1 MDTRLRKVEDELGQ
15 VPRSGIVSVYRA
27 EPTVHIN
34 HGATFL
40 VAHSDGGIPA
50 TRGQYG
56 LYADDTRFL
65 SGHELRLNGRLPEPL
80 AFTRLSFR
88 HARWHLLADDVASSE
103 GDVPGARV
111 SVIVDRLLSDHQ
123 LHEDLILRTYGQEP
137 LGLLLTVD
145 LESDFADLFE
155 VRAGR
160 WQRRPELTTTW
171 VEPARL
177 ESRYRREDFVRRCLV
192 RTLSK
197 HTGVTHANG
206 MLRFP
211 VDLQPG
217 DEWRVCLQY
226 DLLARDDV
234 HPRLAPRCLFEQ
246 EYADESERHVRRWQ
260 LEVSRVRSAD
270 LRLQL
275 AYAQAIE
282 DIGALR
288 LYDHDTA
295 TGSWLPAAGVPWFV
309 ALFGRDSLI
318 TSVQAAVAEPTFALG
333 TLRGLARWQSDV
345 DDPERDAE
353 PGKIPH
359 ELRVGE
365 WAHFGVIPHRPYYG
379 TADATPLYLLLLA
392 ETYRR
397 MGDAPALAGF
407 RSTAERCLEW
417 IDRHGDRDGDR
428 FQEWAPRSPKGYR
441 NQSWRDAEDGVL
453 DERGGFP
460 EHPIAACELQA
471 YVYGAKRQMA
481 PLFAAWGD
489 DTLARQLT
497 REAAELRR
505 RFLDTFWLDPPGEVA
520 FALDGRKRPVRTA
533 ASNPG
538 HCLWM
543 GILDLERGR
552 RAGER
557 LLAGD
562 LFSGWGLRTLSE
574 SHPAYD
580 PHSYQRGTVWPHDT
594 VIAAAGLRRYG
605 LLEEAWRLLD
615 GLLAAVMSFEYMQM
629 PELFS
634 GLPRER
640 LGFLGVPIPYRQA
653 NVPQAWGAG
662 AVLHILRVLLGVEPD
677 LPAGRLYLDPALP
690 PWCPT
695 LSVER
700 LHVGPHRLRLLA
712 RRREDGSS
720 SVDVDIP
727 SGLEVVQGTP
737 PWLELAAD

>member
-1 MDTRLRKVEDELGQ
+1 METRLRRVEDELGR
-15 VPRSGIVSVYRA
+15 VPRGGIVSVYRA

-34 HGATFL
+34 NGATFL
-40 VAHSDGGIPA
+40 VAHSDGGIP
-50 TRGQYG
+50 TTGGQYG

-65 SGHELRLNGRLPEPL
+65 SGHEVRLNGRLPEPL

-88 HARWHLLADDVASSE
+88 HARWHLLAADVASTE
-103 GDVPGARV
+103 GDVHGARV
-111 SVIVDRLLSDHQ
+111 AVTIDRLLSSHQ
-123 LHEDLILRTYGQEP
+123 LHEDLILHTYGQEP
-137 LGLLLTVD
+137 VSLMLWVALR
-145 LESDFADLFE
+145 SDFADLFE
-155 VRAGR
+155 VREGR
-160 WQRRPELTTTW
+160 FQRRPELTTTW
-171 VEPARL
+171 VESARL
-177 ESRYRREDFVRRCLV
+177 ETRYRREDFIRRCVV
-192 RTLSK
+192 RTLSRYSGI
-197 HTGVTHANG
+197 TYANG
-206 MLRFP
+206 RLRFP
-211 VDLQPG
+211 VDLRPG
-217 DEWRVCLQY
+217 KEWRVCLQY
-226 DLLARDDV
+226 DLLTSDDAQPDLAR
-234 HPRLAPRCLFEQ
+234 RCLFEQ

-260 LEVSRVRSAD
+260 LDVSQVRSAD

-275 AYAQAIE
+275 AYDQAIE

-288 LYDHDTA
+288 LYSQDTA
-295 TGSWLPAAGVPWFV
+295 SSSWLPAAGVPWFV

-318 TSVQAAVAEPTFALG
+318 TSMQAAVAEPTFALG
-333 TLRGLARWQSDV
+333 TLRCLALWQSDV
-345 DDPERDAE
+345 DDPARDAE

-397 MGDAPALAGF
+397 MGDAEALSSF

-417 IDRHGDRDGDR
+417 IERYGDRDGDG
-428 FQEWAPRSPKGYR
+428 FQEWAPRSPRGYR

-471 YVYGAKRQMA
+471 YVYGAKRQIA

-489 DTLARQLT
+489 DALARRLT

-505 RFLDTFWLDPPGEVA
+505 HFLDAFWLEPPGEVA

-533 ASNPG
+533 TSNPG

-543 GILDLERGR
+543 GILDEARGR
-552 RAGER
+552 QAGER
-557 LLAGD
+557 LLRAD

-574 SHPAYD
+574 RHPAYD

-605 LLEEAWRLLD
+605 LMDRAWRLLES
-615 GLLAAVMSFEYMQM
+615 LLAAVMSFEYVQM

-640 LGFLGVPIPYRQA
+640 LGTLGVPIPYRYA

-662 AVLHILRVLLGVEPD
+662 AVLHMVRVLLGVEPD
-677 LPAGRLYLDPALP
+677 LPAGRLYVDPMLP

-695 LSVER
+695 LSVSR
-700 LHVGPHRLRLLA
+700 LRVGPHRMRLIA
-712 RRREDGSS
+712 RRRDDGSS
-720 SVDVDIP
+720 SLDVDVP
-727 SGLEVVQGTP
+727 RGLEVVHGTP
-737 PWLELAAD
+737 PWLELAQD